1 MLELLC
7 NRKIDYKI
15 QLLKYTLPISIK
27 TINIQKPDNI
37 SRRVICIAKST
48 ICEYT
53 NSK

>member
-7 NRKIDYKI
+7 KRKIDYEI
-15 QLLKYTLPISIK
+15 HLLKHSLPISIK
-27 TINIQKPDNI
+27 TIYIQKPDNI